1 MKSEQGVYPVSKV
14 TYIIRS
20 TAFQRAQY
28 IYVHPTETQSQWSAE
43 SLTSQ
48 CRKVASIQHKCKH
61 SAAKLRLHNRLTL
74 FLSISPLFFFFFFK
88 KYHESNQVLPGSHTA
103 GAGATPQLP
112 AIRRPPASQALHNPS
127 STSLMAHCPKH
138 KLTHIYILLG
148 FLCWG

>member
-88 KYHESNQVLPGSHTA
+88 KYHERVTKSFQAHTLQVQEPPPSYQQSGGHQRPKRCT
-103 GAGATPQLP
+103 TPAAP
-112 AIRRPPASQALHNPS
+112 V
-127 STSLMAHCPKH
+127 
-138 KLTHIYILLG
+138 
-148 FLCWG
+148 